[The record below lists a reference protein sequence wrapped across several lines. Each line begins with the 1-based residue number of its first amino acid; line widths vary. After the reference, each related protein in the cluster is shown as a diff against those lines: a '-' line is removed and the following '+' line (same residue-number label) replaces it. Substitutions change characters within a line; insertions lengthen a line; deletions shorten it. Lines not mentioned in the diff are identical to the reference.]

1 MRVIY
6 KEPGK
11 DAEVRNID
19 NTLKALQNLVDGYIE
34 HLDLAPG
41 RLGLIVNEEGKLND
55 MKKNFFL
62 MSYNDTIF
70 GPAIFVGEAG
80 ENFTDISDE
89 DAMLVMEYLR
99 WQAVQEG

>member
-19 NTLKALQNLVDGYIE
+19 NTLKALQNLVNGYIE
-34 HLDLAPG
+34 HLGLIPG
-41 RLGLIVNEEGKLND
+41 RLGLFVNEEGKLND
-55 MKKNFFL
+55 MRRNFFL
-62 MSYNDTIF
+62 ASHNDTIF
-70 GPAIFVGEAG
+70 GPAIFFGEDG
-80 ENFTDISDE
+80 EELTDISDE

-99 WQAVQEG
+99 WQAVQEV